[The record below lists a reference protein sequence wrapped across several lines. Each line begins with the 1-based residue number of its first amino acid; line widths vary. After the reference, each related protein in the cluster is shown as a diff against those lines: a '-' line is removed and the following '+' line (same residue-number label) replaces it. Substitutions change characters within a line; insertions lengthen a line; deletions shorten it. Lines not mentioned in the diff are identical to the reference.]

1 MDATVVMLMTLGMA
15 YVGYKAI
22 TWVLEP
28 VRTAVVVGPTSKPR
42 TGVITP
48 PLS

>member
-28 VRTAVVVGPTSKPR
+28 VRTAVVTPARGTPTKKD
-42 TGVITP
+42 GAG
-48 PLS
+48 